1 MRIYSILSYRSG
13 KVGLE
18 QIKLII
24 QKPLGKIEPLLTL
37 ALMIMRFPTMR
48 LVAQMVMMP
57 SQYESIN
64 NGLGH
69 EVKQLGMNRFDL
81 LKRDQEIIK
90 MRPNRFENVR
100 QLGILNLF
108 DQAEDSHQL

>member
-1 MRIYSILSYRSG
+1 
-13 KVGLE
+13 
-18 QIKLII
+18 
-24 QKPLGKIEPLLTL
+24 
-37 ALMIMRFPTMR
+37 MIMRFPTMR

-57 SQYESIN
+57 RQYESIN

-108 DQAEDSHQL
+108 DQAEDSHQLWAHPCNGTKATEVRTEVKRF